1 MSTTRAR
8 KGDSTS
14 ELSVGVSS
22 VSVTDVETIVAK
34 AVTAATKV
42 VREEFEKLFRDMS
55 ERIQQLEGRL
65 EAVESAVETVVQDQ
79 RPNVCADIA
88 ELAGK
93 MEAMRKETRQTALL
107 ANDAEQYS
115 RLCNLR
121 FRGLQVPNGADCKTV
136 VTDFIRAKI
145 HLLVSQDDIESAHVV
160 PMKDKHGAAQQSD
173 AETVDRRRNEPS
185 TIIARFRQRVTR
197 DKVIQNRKVLKSTN
211 TTIVEDLTNLNVE
224 LMNRLRKHSQV
235 DKTWSWNG
243 RVYFTLT
250 DGGGRKIQARPY
262 ETIQE
267 LIAKR

>member
-1 MSTTRAR
+1 
-8 KGDSTS
+8 
-14 ELSVGVSS
+14 VSS
-22 VSVTDVETIVAK
+22 LHVADVESIVEK

-42 VREEFEKLFRDMS
+42 IREEFEKLFKDMS

-65 EAVESAVETVVQDQ
+65 EAVESAAESVFQDQ
-79 RPNVCADIA
+79 RPNVAADIA
-88 ELAGK
+88 ELTGK

-121 FRGLQVPNGADCKTV
+121 FRGLHVPNGADCKTV
-136 VTDFIRAKI
+136 VTEFIRTKM
-145 HLLVSQDDIESAHVV
+145 HMLVSEEDIESAHVV
-160 PMKDKHGAAQQSD
+160 TMKNQHGAAQQSD
-173 AETVDRRRNEPS
+173 AGTADRRRNES
-185 TIIARFRQRVTR
+185 TSVLARFRQRGTR

-224 LMNRLRKHSQV
+224 LMNRLRKHPQI

-243 RVYFTLT
+243 RVYVTLT
-250 DGGGRKIQARPY
+250 GGGGRKIQVRPY

-267 LIAKR
+267 LLAKC